1 MHRFLPRYCVVSSV
15 AALLLAVLVAW
26 PVQAQEIGTSDYD
39 VDNLTYPE
47 LGEID
52 TPEPRR
58 VELENG
64 LIIFLLEDDELPLI
78 SASARVGTGSV
89 YEPAEMVGL
98 ASVTGTVMRTGGT
111 ASMSAD
117 SINQVLERLGAS
129 VESGIGS
136 TSGSVS
142 MSTLSEHVD
151 RVLPIFADVLR
162 QPAFAQDK
170 IDLAKNQQ
178 TSAIARRNDTAPSIA
193 AREMNKLIYGAD
205 SPYARTTEY
214 YTIDRI
220 ERDNVVN
227 FYETYFY
234 PNNTMLSVWG
244 DFDADAME
252 ERLREA
258 FGDWQ
263 PADDFERPMPPEPT
277 ATRTRSVNLVQKDDV
292 TQSSVR
298 MGHIGEL
305 RRDSE
310 DYPATQV
317 MSRVLGASFTGR
329 LFRNLRTDQGLAYAT
344 GGVYSAGYTAP
355 RAFFALV
362 RTQNNSTVEAAQGMI
377 DNVRSMQTDA
387 PTDEEV
393 NRAKDS
399 YLNSFV
405 FNFDTESEILGRQ
418 MTYEYYGYP
427 SDFLEQTRRGIQDV
441 TPDDV
446 YRAAQQY
453 LHPDESHILVVGRQ
467 EDFDQ
472 DLSVLTED
480 GGTVNEIDISIP
492 QNPPG
497 EAPAVSAED
506 MAAGREMVMAAR
518 EALGGSAFDDIDNM
532 RIVTQQQGNSS
543 TLVVNLPDQLRTD
556 INTPMGELTV
566 VDNGQSIQLRTP
578 QGVQSAPPQLRSQIN
593 SQLWRSLPYLMARL
607 DHDDLSFESQGEATV
622 DGTTYQAV
630 RVQPPAGDAYTLY
643 LDPGSQ
649 RPQQLRFQTINP
661 QSGQQIQITQ
671 AFSDYQEVDGIT
683 VPFQTVTTQS
693 MGEQEQ
699 TIEATIQ
706 TLEVNADLED
716 GLFTL
721 DAE

>member
-1 MHRFLPRYCVVSSV
+1 M
-15 AALLLAVLVAW
+15 ALGAVPA
-26 PVQAQEIGTSDYD
+26 QAQEIGTSDYN

-52 TPEPRR
+52 TPTPRR
-58 VELENG
+58 VELDNG

-129 VESGIGS
+129 VESSIGS
-136 TSGSVS
+136 TSGSAS

-151 RVLPIFADVLR
+151 QVLPIFADVLR
-162 QPAFAQDK
+162 QPAFAQEK

-178 TSAIARRNDTAPSIA
+178 KSAIARRNDNAPGIA

-220 ERDNVVN
+220 ERDNAVD
-227 FYETYFY
+227 FHETYFH
-234 PNNTMLSVWG
+234 PNNTILSVWG
-244 DFDADAME
+244 DFDAEAME

-258 FGDWQ
+258 FGDWA
-263 PADDFERPMPPEPT
+263 PAEDVERPMPPEPT

-310 DYPATQV
+310 DYPAAQV
-317 MSRVLGASFTGR
+317 MSRVLGAPFTGR
-329 LFRNLRTDQGLAYAT
+329 LFRNLRTDRGLAYAT
-344 GGVYSAGYTAP
+344 GGVYSAGYTGP

-362 RTQNNSTVEAAQGMI
+362 RTQNNSTVEAAQAMI
-377 DNVRSMQTDA
+377 DEVEGMQASA
-387 PTDEEV
+387 PTAEEV

-405 FNFDTESEILGRQ
+405 FNFDTESEILSRQ

-453 LHPDESHILVVGRQ
+453 IHPDESHILVVGRQ

-472 DLSVLTED
+472 DLSALTEE

-492 QNPPG
+492 QTPPG
-497 EAPAVSAED
+497 EEAPAASAED
-506 MAAGREMVMAAR
+506 MAAGREMMMAAR
-518 EALGGSAFDDIDNM
+518 EALGGSAFDEIDNM
-532 RIVTQQQGNSS
+532 RVVTQQQGNTS

-566 VDNGQSIQLRTP
+566 IDDGQSMQLRTP

-593 SQLWRSLPYLMARL
+593 SQLWRTLPYLMARL

-622 DGTTYQAV
+622 EGTTYQAV
-630 RVQPPAGDAYTLY
+630 LVQPPAGDAFTLY
-643 LDPGSQ
+643 LDPDSQ
-649 RPQQLRFQTINP
+649 RPQRISFQTINP
-661 QSGQQIQITQ
+661 QTGQQVQITQ
-671 AFSDYQEVDGIT
+671 VFSDYRDVSGIT
-683 VPFQTVTTQS
+683 VPFQTVTTQA

-699 TIEATIQ
+699 TSEATIQ
-706 TLEVNADLED
+706 NLEVNADLEE

-721 DAE
+721 EAE

>member
-1 MHRFLPRYCVVSSV
+1 M
-15 AALLLAVLVAW
+15 ALGVPTA
-26 PVQAQEIGTSDYD
+26 QAQEIGTSDYD

-52 TPEPRR
+52 TPVPRR
-58 VELENG
+58 VELDNG

-136 TSGSVS
+136 TSGTVS

-151 RVLPIFADVLR
+151 QVLPIFADVLR

-178 TSAIARRNDTAPSIA
+178 KSAIARRNDNAPGIA
-193 AREMNKLIYGAD
+193 AREMSKLIYGAD

-220 ERDNVVN
+220 ERDNAVD
-227 FYETYFY
+227 FHDAYFH
-234 PNNTMLSVWG
+234 PNNTILSVWG

-252 ERLREA
+252 ERLRDA
-258 FGDWQ
+258 LGDWE
-263 PADDFERPMPPEPT
+263 PAEDVERPMPPEPT
-277 ATRTRSVNLVQKDDV
+277 ATRSRSVNLVQKDDV

-310 DYPATQV
+310 DYPAAQV

-344 GGVYSAGYTAP
+344 GGVYSAGYTGP

-387 PTDEEV
+387 PTAEEV

-427 SDFLEQTRRGIQDV
+427 TDFLEQTRRGIQDV

-472 DLSVLTED
+472 DLSALTD
-480 GGTVNEIDISIP
+480 GSGTVNEIDISIP
-492 QNPPG
+492 QTPPG
-497 EAPAVSAED
+497 EEAPAASAED

-518 EALGGSAFDDIDNM
+518 ETLGGSAFDEIDNM
-532 RIVTQQQGNSS
+532 RVVTQQQGNTS

-556 INTPMGELTV
+556 ISTPMGELTV
-566 VDNGQSIQLRTP
+566 IDDGQSMQLRTP
-578 QGVQSAPPQLRSQIN
+578 QGVQPAPPQLRSQIN
-593 SQLWRSLPYLMARL
+593 SQLWRTLPYLMARL
-607 DHDDLSFESQGEATV
+607 NHDDLSFESQGETTM
-622 DGTTYQAV
+622 DGTTFQAV
-630 RVQPPAGDAYTLY
+630 LVQPPAGDAYTLY
-643 LDPGSQ
+643 LDPDSQ
-649 RPQQLRFQTINP
+649 RPQRISFQTINP
-661 QSGQQIQITQ
+661 QTGQQVQITQ
-671 AFSDYQEVDGIT
+671 TFSDYRDVGGIT
-683 VPFQTVTTQS
+683 VPFQTVTTQA

-699 TIEATIQ
+699 TIESTIQ
-706 TLEVNADLED
+706 NLEVNADLEA

-721 DAE
+721 EAE

>member
-1 MHRFLPRYCVVSSV
+1 MHRFPFTHRLFSSL
-15 AALLLAVLVAW
+15 AALLLVALVAG
-26 PVQAQEIGTSDYD
+26 PAQAQEIGTSDYD
-39 VDNLTYPE
+39 VENLTYPE

-58 VELENG
+58 IELDNG
-64 LIIFLLEDDELPLI
+64 LVIFLLEDDELPLI

-111 ASMSAD
+111 AAMSAD

-170 IDLAKNQQ
+170 IDLAKNQRK
-178 TSAIARRNDTAPSIA
+178 SAIARRNDNAPSIA
-193 AREMNKLIYGAD
+193 AREMDKLIYGAD

-220 ERDNVVN
+220 ERDNVVD
-227 FYETYFY
+227 FHETYFH
-234 PNNTMLSVWG
+234 PNNTILSVWG

-263 PADDFERPMPPEPT
+263 PAEDFERPMPPAPT
-277 ATRTRSVNLVQKDDV
+277 ATRARSVNLVQKDDV

-310 DYPATQV
+310 DYPAAQV
-317 MSRVLGASFTGR
+317 MSRVLGAAFTGR

-344 GGVYSAGYTAP
+344 GGVYSAGYTGP

-362 RTQNNSTVEAAQGMI
+362 RTQNSSTVEAAQGMI

-387 PTDEEV
+387 PTAEEV

-446 YRAAQQY
+446 YRVAQQY

-472 DLSVLTED
+472 DLSVLTAD

-518 EALGGSAFDDIDNM
+518 ETLGGSAFDDIDNM
-532 RIVTQQQGNSS
+532 RMVTQQQGNTS
-543 TLVVNLPDQLRTD
+543 TLVVNFPDQLRTD
-556 INTPMGELTV
+556 ISTPMGELTV
-566 VDNGQSIQLRTP
+566 IDDGQSMQLRTP
-578 QGVQSAPPQLRSQIN
+578 QGVQSAPPQLRGQIS
-593 SQLWRSLPYLMARL
+593 SQLWRTLPYLMARI
-607 DHDDLSFESQGEATV
+607 DHDDLSFESQGEEAM
-622 DGTTYQAV
+622 DGTTYQTV
-630 RVQPPAGDAYTLY
+630 RVQPPAGDAFTLY
-643 LDPGSQ
+643 LDASTQ
-649 RPQQLRFQTINP
+649 RPQRISFQTINP
-661 QSGQQIQITQ
+661 QTGQQVQITQ
-671 AFSDYQEVDGIT
+671 TFSDYRDVSGVT
-683 VPFQTVTTQS
+683 VPFKTVTAQAMGEREQTV
-693 MGEQEQ
+693 
-699 TIEATIQ
+699 EATVQNVEINTDLAEGIF
-706 TLEVNADLED
+706 TLETE
-716 GLFTL
+716 
-721 DAE
+721 

>member
-1 MHRFLPRYCVVSSV
+1 MHRFLSS
-15 AALLLAVLVAW
+15 ARALLGCTALLLLTLIALPA
-26 PVQAQEIGTSDYD
+26 QAQDIGTSDYD
-39 VDNLTYPE
+39 VENLTYPA
-47 LGEID
+47 LGDID
-52 TPEPRR
+52 TPDPQRI
-58 VELENG
+58 ELDNG

-78 SASARVGTGSV
+78 SASARVGTGSA

-111 ASMSAD
+111 ASMAAD
-117 SINQVLERLGAS
+117 SINQTLESLGAS

-142 MSTLSEHVD
+142 MSTLAEHVD

-162 QPAFAQDK
+162 RPAFAEDK
-170 IDLAKNQQ
+170 VSLAKNQQ
-178 TSAIARRNDTAPSIA
+178 KSSISRRNDNAQAIA
-193 AREMNKLIYGAD
+193 VREMNKLIYGAD

-220 ERDNVVN
+220 TREDVVD
-227 FYETYFY
+227 FHETYFH
-234 PNNTMLSVWG
+234 PNNTILSVWG

-252 ERLREA
+252 DRLRAA

-263 PADDFERPMPPEPT
+263 PAADFERPMPPAPE
-277 ATRTRSVNLVQKDDV
+277 AERARSVNLVQRDDV

-298 MGHIGEL
+298 MGHIGTL

-310 DYPATQV
+310 DYPAVQV

-329 LFRNLRTDQGLAYAT
+329 LFRNLRTDRGLAYAT
-344 GGVYSAGYTAP
+344 SGGYGAGYAEP
-355 RAFFALV
+355 RSFSAYV
-362 RTQNNSTVEAAQGMI
+362 RTQNSTTVEAAQGMV

-387 PTDEEV
+387 PTAEEV

-446 YRAAQQY
+446 VRAAQQY

-472 DLSVLTED
+472 DLSALTEE

-506 MAAGREMVMAAR
+506 MAAGREMIMAAR

-566 VDNGQSIQLRTP
+566 VDNGQSMQLRTP
-578 QGVQSAPPQLRSQIN
+578 QGVQSAPPQLRAQIN

-630 RVQPPAGDAYTLY
+630 RVQPPVGDAYTLY
-643 LDPGSQ
+643 LDPRSQ
-649 RPQQLRFQTINP
+649 RPQQIRFQTINP
-661 QSGQQIQITQ
+661 QTGQQVQITQ
-671 AFSDYQEVDGIT
+671 AFSDYQEVSGIT

-693 MGEQEQ
+693 VGEQEQ

-706 TLEVNADLED
+706 TLEVNADLEG

-721 DAE
+721 DAD